1 MKFKDILKIEK
12 FALFPLTKIVSE
24 NILCVHIWAKHH
36 GMIKRKGERGA
47 RSKIQILHFADEGR
61 RNGSNQQR
69 GAAAS
74 QTSHFPEYV

>member
-1 MKFKDILKIEK
+1 MPELHHKRTTDGSDLGVMD
-12 FALFPLTKIVSE
+12 P
-24 NILCVHIWAKHH
+24 NIWAKHH

-61 RNGSNQQR
+61 RHGSNQQR